1 MDKRNE
7 YSNKYI
13 SYLFCS
19 VWCIEDLSENELNF
33 KCFVV
38 HVQSMKN
45 CKEEGKKRIQS
56 II

>member
-45 CKEEGKKRIQS
+45 CKEEEKKRIQS